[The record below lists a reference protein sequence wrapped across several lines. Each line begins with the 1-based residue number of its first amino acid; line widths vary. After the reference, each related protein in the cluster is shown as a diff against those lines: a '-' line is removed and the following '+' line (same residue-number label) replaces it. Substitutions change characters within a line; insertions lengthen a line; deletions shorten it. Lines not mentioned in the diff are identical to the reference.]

1 MVEPKKMV
9 ESSSETA
16 RGHGGAL
23 DVNVFAK
30 IKGGGSG
37 QPYSAVMAARSGHPK
52 PSGYGGSRTSLDDGW
67 GNLRWGSISGD
78 SSYGGGRSWESS
90 SRRGIDMG
98 GDAKAGWG
106 HGLELGAATWCLCQ
120 NGVIGG
126 RFYRGRCP
134 VWRARILQSTPTRAD
149 PSFVGFQSDSGRG

>member
-1 MVEPKKMV
+1 MA

-78 SSYGGGRSWESS
+78 SSYGGGRS
-90 SRRGIDMG
+90 
-98 GDAKAGWG
+98 
-106 HGLELGAATWCLCQ
+106 
-120 NGVIGG
+120 
-126 RFYRGRCP
+126 
-134 VWRARILQSTPTRAD
+134 
-149 PSFVGFQSDSGRG
+149 